1 MIWGQLALVDA
12 ALFAGAAFY
21 INVAEQPARAML
33 DPAAQLRQWKPAYR
47 RGFAMQASLALLG
60 FLLGAIAFAVSG
72 QWRWMAGA
80 VLMLANWPFTLIAIM
95 PTNRR
100 LLATEEARAGA
111 ESAHLIACWGAI
123 AHGAHRPRSRGHLR
137 FSLGV
142 AERHRRVKALS

>member
-33 DPAAQLRQWKPAYR
+33 DPAAQLRQWKPAYA

-60 FLLGAIAFAVSG
+60 FLLGAIAFAMSG

-111 ESAHLIACWGAI
+111 ESAHLIACWGQL
-123 AHGAHRPRSRGHLR
+123 HMVRTGLGAVATFVFLWA
-137 FSLGV
+137 SLSGTG
-142 AERHRRVKALS
+142 A